1 MEQKFKQ
8 IFFLEADYLLLIMY
22 VWRCQTLGHGRNCF
36 LFSFAVHTV
45 LSTLLLV
52 KITFIRKFLFPWSL
66 ICNFICFVF
75 KKPECQWTYFEKQVW
90 DFFQHFKSFIWQIVQ
105 CLATPLLASDE
116 VVTYWACRRVSRSLF
131 IVTSFSVDRAWSIKL
146 FFIQKVEVV

>member
-1 MEQKFKQ
+1 MT
-8 IFFLEADYLLLIMY
+8 FFLNFSDAFINLNFRALNWLFWGRLPTVYI

-45 LSTLLLV
+45 LSTPLLV

-75 KKPECQWTYFEKQVW
+75 KKPECQWTYFDKQVLI
-90 DFFQHFKSFIWQIVQ
+90 FFSAFQIIYLTDSLVFSNTF
-105 CLATPLLASDE
+105 ASIRWGRDLLG
-116 VVTYWACRRVSRSLF
+116 L
-131 IVTSFSVDRAWSIKL
+131 
-146 FFIQKVEVV
+146 